1 MKRKNSFDVITVIS
15 VVMVIISAI
24 EMMLMGSIIKKVD
37 YVTIFGLDIS
47 SEIAIFI
54 PSVLFVPTAILSVV
68 LIMHLPDEDENE
80 H

>member
-37 YVTIFGLDIS
+37 YVTILGLDIS